1 MGDIPSS
8 RYLAIKTGKLKEKI
22 EQEEGRQI
30 DVQKDY
36 IEQS

>member
-1 MGDIPSS
+1 MGDISS
-8 RYLAIKTGKLKEKI
+8 RYLAIKTGKTKGENIK
-22 EQEEGRQI
+22 EEGRQI